1 MRLSPSFVF
10 ASLRGSTYDLGKRL
24 FRQAMGGRVE
34 EYTLRL
40 FARCGRSWNEA
51 SWRFGVRW
59 VRTNDFLKSL
69 REAVQPR
76 LNSLRLC
83 GFARAFEFEKQFAV
97 VVSGKFERDG
107 AFSSLPARMIT

>member
-34 EYTLRL
+34 KYTLRL
-40 FARCGRSWNEA
+40 FVRCGRSWNEA
-51 SWRFGVRW
+51 SWRFGIGW
-59 VRTNDFLKSL
+59 VRTDDLF
-69 REAVQPR
+69 EAVQPR
-76 LNSLRLC
+76 LGSLRLC
-83 GFARAFEFEKQFAV
+83 RFARTFEFEKQFAV

-107 AFSSLPARMIT
+107 AISSLPGRMIT